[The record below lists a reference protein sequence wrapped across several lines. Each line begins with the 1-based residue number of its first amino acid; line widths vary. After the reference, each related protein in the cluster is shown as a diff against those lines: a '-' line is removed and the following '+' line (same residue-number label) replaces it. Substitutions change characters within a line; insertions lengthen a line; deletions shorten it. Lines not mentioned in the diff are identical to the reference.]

1 MTERS
6 ASDQRAAGDPGQTR
20 DRPERSTRDDPL
32 NTPAQFVRS
41 VGPDRALLL
50 AKLDLHTACDI
61 LFDMPRDVLDLSDVR
76 KPSELEAGERQSV
89 IGTVVDAESRQ
100 LSKGRTLT
108 AVLLRSGR
116 EFVRGVWFNQPWM
129 LKKMRHDDVVLF
141 SGKPKRNAGRWEF
154 SNPLVQWLDADD
166 ADDEPASVLP
176 RYGLTDGLK
185 MQAMRRIT
193 KAAVEDYL
201 EFVPEHIPAELLDEW
216 NIPGIQD
223 ALKFLHTPKNM
234 ADFKAGQ
241 RRLLFE
247 DLVEFQ
253 LAVALRRR
261 AWKQAAAAPSLPT
274 TAKIDSR
281 IRRLFPFRFTTGQNR
296 AVQEISRDLASGEAM
311 HRLLQADV
319 GAGKTAIAL
328 YAMLVTV
335 ANDHQA
341 VLMAPTE
348 LLASQHWQTIDR
360 ALAHSRVKRTLLTGQ
375 LTAAQRRKALEQIQ
389 AGEVQLVIGTQA
401 LIQQGVEF
409 ATLGLAVI
417 DEQHKFGVGQR
428 AKFSAGESNP
438 HVLVMTATPIPR
450 SLCLT
455 QFGDLDLT
463 VVNELPPGRQPVKTF
478 RVDNP
483 PARGRAWKFIRERL
497 QEGRQ
502 VYIVCP
508 RVGESEDEAL
518 DDILEPDATAAEK
531 AVLGVAEELTGS
543 TEQLF
548 RELQDGELKGFRLG
562 MVHGRL
568 DAQQKTDTMDAFR
581 EGEIQALVS
590 TTVIE
595 VGVDVPNASIMIIQ
609 QAERFGLSQLHQ
621 LRGRIGRGRHQGYC
635 FLFSDATDPAV
646 VQRLSA
652 LEEHADGFQIAE
664 VDFELRGPG
673 DVLGTR
679 QHGAIPLKHAHL
691 IRDRELVEETRA
703 AAFTLVDSHRFET
716 EPFAALKTSVLTR
729 FGELLSLPRSG

>member
-1 MTERS
+1 MTDGPAQSDADPQRS
-6 ASDQRAAGDPGQTR
+6 AT
-20 DRPERSTRDDPL
+20 DDPL
-32 NTPAQFVRS
+32 KTPAQFVRG
-41 VGPDRALLL
+41 VGPDRAELL
-50 AKLDLHTACDI
+50 AKLELHTAGDI
-61 LFDMPRDVLDLSDVR
+61 LFHMPRDVLDLSDVR
-76 KPSELEAGERQSV
+76 QPSELEASLQQSV
-89 IGTVVDAESRQ
+89 IGTVVDSESRQ
-100 LSKGRTLT
+100 LSRGRTLT
-108 AVLLRSGR
+108 AILLRSGR

-129 LKKMRHDDVVLF
+129 LKKLRHDDVVLF

-154 SNPLVQWLDADD
+154 SNPVVQWLDADA

-185 MQAMRRIT
+185 MQAMRRIA
-193 KAAVEDYL
+193 KAAAEDFL
-201 EFVPEHIPAELLDEW
+201 EVVPEHLPDELLDEW
-216 NIPGIQD
+216 NVPGIQG
-223 ALKFLHTPKNM
+223 ALRFLHTPRNM
-234 ADFKAGQ
+234 DDFKAGQ

-253 LAVALRRR
+253 LAVALRRK

-281 IRRLFPFRFTTGQNR
+281 IRRLFPFSFTAGQNR
-296 AVQEISRDLASGEAM
+296 AVQDISRDLASGEAM

-360 ALAHSRVKRTLLTGQ
+360 ALANSRVKRTLLTGQ

-389 AGEVQLVIGTQA
+389 SGEVQLVIGTQA

-409 ATLGLAVI
+409 AKLGLAVI

-428 AKFSAGESNP
+428 AKFSGGEGNP

-463 VVNELPPGRQPVKTF
+463 VVNELPPGRQTVKTF

-483 PARGRAWKFIRERL
+483 PSRGRAWKFIRERL

-508 RVGESEDEAL
+508 RVGESEDASPDEVSSANAE
-518 DDILEPDATAAEK
+518 DDLQQFEP
-531 AVLGVAEELTGS
+531 EELTGS

-548 RELQDGELKGFRLG
+548 RELQEGELKGFRLG

-595 VGVDVPNASIMIIQ
+595 VGVDVPNATIMVIQ

-635 FLFSDATDPAV
+635 FLFSDATDPPV
-646 VQRLSA
+646 VKRLSA
-652 LEEHADGFQIAE
+652 MEEHADGFQIAE

-703 AAFTLVDSHRFET
+703 AAFALADSNRLET
-716 EPFAALKTSVLTR
+716 EPFAELKNSVLTR

>member
-1 MTERS
+1 MTEGPAATDAGS
-6 ASDQRAAGDPGQTR
+6 QRPTR
-20 DRPERSTRDDPL
+20 DEPL
-32 NTPAQFVRS
+32 DTPAQFCRG
-41 VGPDRALLL
+41 VGPERALLL
-50 AKLDLHTACDI
+50 AKLDLHTARDI

-76 KPSELEAGERQSV
+76 SPAELEAGERQSV

-129 LKKMRHDDVVLF
+129 LKKLRHDDVVLF

-154 SNPLVQWLDADD
+154 STPVVQWLDADD

-193 KAAVEDYL
+193 KAAVEDFL

-216 NIPGIQD
+216 DIPGIQD
-223 ALKFLHTPKNM
+223 ALKFLHTPRNM
-234 ADFKAGQ
+234 DEFKAGQ

-247 DLVEFQ
+247 DLAEFQ

-281 IRRLFPFRFTTGQNR
+281 IRRLFPFRFTAGQNR
-296 AVQEISRDLASGEAM
+296 AVQDISHDLASGEAM

-360 ALAHSRVKRTLLTGQ
+360 DLANSRVKWTLLTGQ

-389 AGEVQLVIGTQA
+389 SGEVQLIIGTQA

-409 ATLGLAVI
+409 AKLGLAVI

-428 AKFSAGESNP
+428 AKFSAGEGNP

-463 VVNELPPGRQPVKTF
+463 VVNELPPGRQPVKTW

-508 RVGESEDEAL
+508 RVGESDDSSPDETQSANAEDEL
-518 DDILEPDATAAEK
+518 QQFEP
-531 AVLGVAEELTGS
+531 EELTGS

-548 RELQDGELKGFRLG
+548 RELQDGVLKGFRLG

-568 DAQQKTDTMDAFR
+568 EAQQKTDTMDAFR

-646 VQRLSA
+646 VKRLSA

-691 IRDRELVEETRA
+691 IRDRELVEETRE
-703 AAFTLVDSHRFET
+703 AAFTLVDSNRLESK
-716 EPFAALKTSVLTR
+716 PFAALKTSVLTR

>member
-1 MTERS
+1 MTDGP
-6 ASDQRAAGDPGQTR
+6 ASTDVGSQQP
-20 DRPERSTRDDPL
+20 TRDDPL
-32 NTPAQFVRS
+32 ETPTQYCRG
-41 VGPDRALLL
+41 VGPERALLL

-76 KPSELEAGERQSV
+76 KPSDLEAGERQSV
-89 IGTVVDAESRQ
+89 IGTVVDSEIRQ
-100 LSKGRTLT
+100 ISKGRTLV

-116 EFVRGVWFNQPWM
+116 DFVRGVWFNQPWM
-129 LKKMRHDDVVLF
+129 LKKLRHDDVVLF

-176 RYGLTDGLK
+176 RYSLTDGLK

-193 KAAVEDYL
+193 KAAVEDFL
-201 EFVPEHIPAELLDEW
+201 EFVPEHIPDELLDEW

-223 ALKFLHTPKNM
+223 ALKFLHTPRNM

-281 IRRLFPFRFTTGQNR
+281 IRRLFPFRFTAGQNR
-296 AVQEISRDLASGEAM
+296 AVQDISRDLASGEAM

-335 ANDHQA
+335 ANSHQA

-360 ALAHSRVKRTLLTGQ
+360 ALANSRVKRTLLTGQ

-389 AGEVQLVIGTQA
+389 TGEVQLIIGTQA
-401 LIQQGVEF
+401 LIQQGVKF
-409 ATLGLAVI
+409 AKLGLAVI

-508 RVGESEDEAL
+508 RVGESEDSPPDNASAANAEDEL
-518 DDILEPDATAAEK
+518 RQFEP
-531 AVLGVAEELTGS
+531 EELTGS

-568 DAQQKTDTMDAFR
+568 DAQQKTNTMDAFR

-595 VGVDVPNASIMIIQ
+595 VGVDVPNATIMVIQ

-646 VQRLSA
+646 VKRLSA

-691 IRDRELVEETRA
+691 IRDRELVEETRE
-703 AAFTLVDSHRFET
+703 AAFNLVDSNRLES
-716 EPFAALKTSVLTR
+716 EPFAALKNSVLTR
-729 FGELLSLPRSG
+729 FGQLLNLPRSG